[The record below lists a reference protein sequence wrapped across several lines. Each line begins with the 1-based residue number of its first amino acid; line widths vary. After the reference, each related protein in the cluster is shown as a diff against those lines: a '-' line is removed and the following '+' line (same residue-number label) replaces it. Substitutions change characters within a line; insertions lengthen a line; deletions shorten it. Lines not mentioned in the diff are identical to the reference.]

1 MKDKKQIFI
10 TVLDR
15 DETLSV
21 GDILCLKKEIDSAYD
36 DEAIIAYR
44 VEAETLEEIDAE
56 TLKDITMLPEDDLYV
71 ANSVRTVARGTY
83 SAGRIYDKFDE
94 KAFAKVIFVLKGC
107 AICEFYLEQNQ

>member
-1 MKDKKQIFI
+1 MIKEEKIFI

-21 GDILCLKKEIDSAYD
+21 GDILCLEKEIDSAYD

-56 TLKDITMLPEDDLYV
+56 TSKDITMLPEDDLYV

-107 AICEFYLEQNQ
+107 AICEFYLEQEQ

>member
-21 GDILCLKKEIDSAYD
+21 GDILCLKKEIASAYD

-44 VEAETLEEIDAE
+44 VETETLEEIDIK
-56 TLKDITMLPEDDLYV
+56 TLEDITMLPEDDLYV

-83 SAGRIYDKFDE
+83 SAGRIYDKFDK
-94 KAFAKVIFVLKGC
+94 KAFAKVLFVLKGC